1 MEHPHLWD
9 KWLYGFE
16 SSQFYASIADL
27 KNRIQAAQ
35 VKAAAAVNTQ
45 LIGLYWDISQQTA
58 QDLTRELKPM
68 KGFSRCYLYRMKQFY
83 AFYAGQGEFVQ
94 QLVGEIPWGH
104 NDLIIQKIK
113 DRDKALWYV
122 RKALENGWSRNVLD
136 HQFESRLYEQ
146 QAENPR
152 IDNFSER
159 LPVPQSDLA
168 REMINYVDHNI
179 TKHFVVQVTM

>member
-9 KWLYGFE
+9 KWLYEFE

-45 LIGLYWDISQQTA
+45 LIGLYWDIGQQIA

-68 KGFSRCYLYRMKQFY
+68 KGFSRRNLHRMKQFY

-104 NDLIIQKIK
+104 NDLIIQRIK
-113 DRDKALWYV
+113 DHDKALWYV
-122 RKALENGWSRNVLD
+122 RKAIENGWSRNVLD

-146 QAENPR
+146 PAENPGS
-152 IDNFSER
+152 IIS
-159 LPVPQSDLA
+159 PSACQSHNRTWRA
-168 REMINYVDHNI
+168 R
-179 TKHFVVQVTM
+179 

>member
-1 MEHPHLWD
+1 
-9 KWLYGFE
+9 
-16 SSQFYASIADL
+16 
-27 KNRIQAAQ
+27 
-35 VKAAAAVNTQ
+35 
-45 LIGLYWDISQQTA
+45 
-58 QDLTRELKPM
+58 M
-68 KGFSRCYLYRMKQFY
+68 KGFSRRNLYRMKQFY
-83 AFYAGQGEFVQ
+83 AFYAGQGEFLQ

-179 TKHFVVQVTM
+179 TKHFVVQVTL